1 MADVLPR
8 QSASIAEDLYAHAS
22 VQRWTQLLVAAF
34 DDVYAEQGA
43 SLTMR
48 FRTSG
53 STGTPK
59 SCPHRLDDLAQE
71 MQTVATVLADG
82 SRSIR
87 RCVSTVRSHHIYGFL
102 FTVLLPR
109 LMELEHLLQSGDL
122 VVSFPDWWWA
132 AQRANARF
140 PADVVGVRSTAPCP
154 EDVALGMLEAGLQAF
169 LHIYGSSE
177 TAGWG
182 GVPPASARRVFSCM
196 TSGNVC
202 RMTQTNCYACE
213 PMAAPAQWFCKTI
226 CSGCPMDASC
236 PVRGGMPPLRSAG
249 SMWTCSSCTERS
261 DPHCPSM
268 LRARLVTGL
277 WTAAPDWQSHWSQN
291 SHCAADRM
299 FFSRPWGAR
308 SATRFCIHPPAF

>member
-34 DDVYAEQGA
+34 DDAYAEQGA

-140 PADVVGVRSTAPCP
+140 PADVVGVSSTAPCP
-154 EDVALGMLEAGLQAF
+154 EDVALGMLDAGLQAF

-177 TAGWG
+177 TAGVGWRASGIGKAGFQLHDFWQRVSDDPDQLLRLRADGSTRTVVLQDHLQWLPDGRFLPGARRDATVQVG
-182 GVPPASARRVFSCM
+182 GV
-196 TSGNVC
+196 NVDL
-202 RMTQTNCYACE
+202 Q
-213 PMAAPAQWFCKTI
+213 Q
-226 CSGCPMDASC
+226 
-236 PVRGGMPPLRSAG
+236 L
-249 SMWTCSSCTERS
+249 
-261 DPHCPSM
+261 H
-268 LRARLVTGL
+268 
-277 WTAAPDWQSHWSQN
+277 
-291 SHCAADRM
+291 
-299 FFSRPWGAR
+299 
-308 SATRFCIHPPAF
+308 